1 MERLRNTA
9 VRELEPSPA
18 YSPNVAEVEAE
29 PTPRDRSA
37 LLTSIILLWR
47 QRETLKKVTGVGAL
61 LSLLIA
67 LLIPNTYESSTR
79 LMAPDIHGGGSEMAM
94 MAGLLA
100 KASGGVAGL
109 ASNLL
114 GANNTGALFVGVL
127 RSRTIADNLV
137 DKFNLKK
144 VYWVRKDADAREKLA
159 DRTDVSE
166 DRKSGIITIAVVD
179 RDPRRAADLA
189 RAYVDEL
196 NRLLALVN
204 TSSAHRERVF
214 IEERLEL
221 VKKELD
227 AAAKQLSDFS
237 IKNTAIDP
245 KEQGKA
251 MLSAAVTL
259 QGELIADETQ
269 LHGLEAIY
277 TDNNVR
283 VRSIKARIAELRHQI
298 QEFRGTD
305 PGQSSGSDDG
315 DNSSY
320 PSFRKLPALG
330 VTYADLY
337 RELKLREAVFETLTQ
352 QYELA
357 RIEEAKEIPSVKV
370 MDAADIPD
378 KKSGPPR
385 LIILA
390 LGAFVSLGLGAMF
403 IIGKAAWQEVD
414 PEDPLK
420 RGALEIWYDTRPAYS
435 RLQNRMRLVRSKF
448 SRNHKERSLNV

>member
-1 MERLRNTA
+1 MTDRNP
-9 VRELEPSPA
+9 L
-18 YSPNVAEVEAE
+18 
-29 PTPRDRSA
+29 
-37 LLTSIILLWR
+37 
-47 QRETLKKVTGVGAL
+47 
-61 LSLLIA
+61 
-67 LLIPNTYESSTR
+67 
-79 LMAPDIHGGGSEMAM
+79 
-94 MAGLLA
+94 
-100 KASGGVAGL
+100 
-109 ASNLL
+109 
-114 GANNTGALFVGVL
+114 
-127 RSRTIADNLV
+127 
-137 DKFNLKK
+137 
-144 VYWVRKDADAREKLA
+144 
-159 DRTDVSE
+159 
-166 DRKSGIITIAVVD
+166 
-179 RDPRRAADLA
+179 RAAELA

-221 VKKELD
+221 VRKELD

-251 MLSAAVTL
+251 MLGAAVAL

-269 LHGLEAIY
+269 LRGLEAIY

-298 QEFRGTD
+298 QEFRGPD
-305 PGQSSGSDDG
+305 PGQASGSEDS

-357 RIEEAKEIPSVKV
+357 KIEEAKEIPSVKV
-370 MDAADIPD
+370 MDPADVPE

-385 LIILA
+385 LIIMA
-390 LGAFVSLGLGAMF
+390 FGVFVSFGLGAMF
-403 IIGKAAWQEVD
+403 IIGKAAWQHVD

-435 RLQNRMRLVRSKF
+435 RLQNRLQVVRAKF
-448 SRNHKERSLNV
+448 HPNHKDRS

>member
-1 MERLRNTA
+1 MPRFGNWSLLLRIRPMA
-9 VRELEPSPA
+9 RMPRQSKPPS
-18 YSPNVAEVEAE
+18 
-29 PTPRDRSA
+29 DRSA
-37 LLTSIILLWR
+37 LLTSAILLWR
-47 QRETLKKVTGVGAL
+47 QRETLRKIIGVGVL
-61 LSLLIA
+61 LSLAIA
-67 LLIPNTYESSTR
+67 FLVPNTYESSTR
-79 LMAPDIHGGGSEMAM
+79 LMAPDIRGGGSEMAM

-100 KASGGVAGL
+100 KASGGVASL

-114 GANNTGALFVGVL
+114 GGNNTGALFVGVL
-127 RSRTIADNLV
+127 RSRSIADNLV
-137 DKFNLKK
+137 TKFDLKK
-144 VYWVRKDADAREKLA
+144 VYWVRKDVDAREKLA

-166 DRKSGIITIAVVD
+166 DRKSGIITIAVAD

-196 NRLLALVN
+196 NRLLVLVN
-204 TSSAHRERVF
+204 TSAAHRERVF

-251 MLSAAVTL
+251 MLNAAVAL

-269 LHGLEAIY
+269 LRGLQAIY

-298 QEFRGTD
+298 QELRGPD
-305 PGQSSGSDDG
+305 PGPPSVNEDS

-357 RIEEAKEIPSVKV
+357 KIEEAKEIPSVKV
-370 MDAADIPD
+370 MDPADVPE

-385 LIILA
+385 LMIVA
-390 LGAFVSLGLGAMF
+390 FGVFVSFGLGAMF
-403 IIGKAAWQEVD
+403 VIGKAAWQHVD

-435 RLQNRMRLVRSKF
+435 RLQNRLQMVRAKF
-448 SRNHKERSLNV
+448 QGTITKTVPDV

>member
-1 MERLRNTA
+1 MDRLRNT
-9 VRELEPSPA
+9 VVHELEPSPE
-18 YSPNVAEVEAE
+18 YSPTAVGDTEGTTTEH
-29 PTPRDRSA
+29 SA
-37 LLTSIILLWR
+37 LLNAAILLWR
-47 QRETLKKVTGVGAL
+47 NRQTLRKIVVVGTL
-61 LSLLIA
+61 LTLVIA
-67 LLIPNTYESSTR
+67 FVIPNTYESSTR
-79 LMAPDIHGGGSEMAM
+79 LMAPDMHGGSSEMAM

-114 GANNTGALFVGVL
+114 GGNNTGALFVGVL
-127 RSRTIADNLV
+127 RSRSIADSLV
-137 DKFNLKK
+137 NKFDLKK
-144 VYWVRKDADAREKLA
+144 VYWVRKEADARDKLA
-159 DRTDVSE
+159 DRTDISE
-166 DRKSGIITIAVVD
+166 DRKSGIITIAVDD
-179 RDPRRAADLA
+179 RNPRRAADLA

-204 TSSAHRERVF
+204 TSAAHRERVF
-214 IEERLEL
+214 IEERLEI

-251 MLSAAVTL
+251 MLGAAVAL

-269 LHGLEAIY
+269 LRGLEAIY

-283 VRSIKARIAELRHQI
+283 VKAINARIAELRRQI
-298 QEFRGTD
+298 AEFRGAD
-305 PGQSSGSDDG
+305 PGLTSGNETS

-352 QYELA
+352 QYEMA

-370 MDAADIPD
+370 MDPADVPE

-385 LIILA
+385 LIIVA
-390 LGAFVSLGLGAMF
+390 LGLLVSFCLGA
-403 IIGKAAWQEVD
+403 IYIVGNAAWQQVS
-414 PEDPLK
+414 PNDPLK
-420 RGALEIWYDTRPAYS
+420 RGAMEVWYDTRPAYS
-435 RLQNRMRLVRSKF
+435 RLQQRLQRLRTKF
-448 SRNHKERSLNV
+448 QRNHRDRP

>member
-1 MERLRNTA
+1 MDRLRNAA

-18 YSPNVAEVEAE
+18 YSPNGAEAE
-29 PTPRDRSA
+29 TERAPSDRPA
-37 LLTSIILLWR
+37 LLASAILLWR
-47 QRETLKKVTGVGAL
+47 QRETLKKIIGVGAL
-61 LSLLIA
+61 LSLAIA
-67 LLIPNTYESSTR
+67 FLIPNTYESSTR
-79 LMAPDIHGGGSEMAM
+79 LMAPDIRGGGSEMAM

-114 GANNTGALFVGVL
+114 GGNNTGALFVGVL

-137 DKFNLKK
+137 NKFDLKR
-144 VYWVRKDADAREKLA
+144 VYWVRKDVDAREKLA

-166 DRKSGIITIAVVD
+166 DRKSGIITIAVAD

-196 NRLLALVN
+196 NRLLVLVN
-204 TSSAHRERVF
+204 TSAAHRERVF

-251 MLSAAVTL
+251 MLGAAVAL

-269 LHGLEAIY
+269 LRGLEAIY

-298 QEFRGTD
+298 QELRGPD
-305 PGQSSGSDDG
+305 PGQSSGSEDS

-357 RIEEAKEIPSVKV
+357 KIEEAKEIPSVKV
-370 MDAADIPD
+370 MDPADVPE

-385 LIILA
+385 LIIVA
-390 LGAFVSLGLGAMF
+390 FGVFVSFGLGALF
-403 IIGKAAWQEVD
+403 VIGKAAWQHVD

-435 RLQNRMRLVRSKF
+435 RLQSRLQVVRAKF
-448 SRNHKERSLNV
+448 QRNHNHEDRS

>member
-1 MERLRNTA
+1 
-9 VRELEPSPA
+9 
-18 YSPNVAEVEAE
+18 
-29 PTPRDRSA
+29 
-37 LLTSIILLWR
+37 
-47 QRETLKKVTGVGAL
+47 
-61 LSLLIA
+61 
-67 LLIPNTYESSTR
+67 
-79 LMAPDIHGGGSEMAM
+79 
-94 MAGLLA
+94 
-100 KASGGVAGL
+100 
-109 ASNLL
+109 
-114 GANNTGALFVGVL
+114 L
-127 RSRTIADNLV
+127 RSRSIADNLV
-137 DKFNLKK
+137 NKFDLKK
-144 VYWVRKDADAREKLA
+144 AYWVRKDADARDKLA

-179 RDPRRAADLA
+179 RNPSRAADLA

-204 TSSAHRERVF
+204 TSSAHRERMF
-214 IEERLEL
+214 IEERLVL

-227 AAAKQLSDFS
+227 TAAKQLSDFS
-237 IKNTAIDP
+237 VKNTAIDP

-251 MLSAAVTL
+251 MLGAAVAL

-269 LHGLEAIY
+269 LRGLEAIY

-283 VRSIKARIAELRHQI
+283 VKSLKARIAELRHQI
-298 QEFRGTD
+298 EEFRGTD
-305 PGQSSGSDDG
+305 PGQPSGSEDT

-330 VTYADLY
+330 VTYADLF
-337 RELKLREAVFETLTQ
+337 REVKIREAVFETLTQ

-370 MDAADIPD
+370 MDPADVPE

-390 LGAFVSLGLGAMF
+390 LGVFLSFSLGAMF
-403 IIGKAAWQEVD
+403 IVGNAAWQQVD
-414 PEDPLK
+414 PDDPLK

-435 RLQNRMRLVRSKF
+435 RLQNRLQLIRTKF
-448 SRNHKERSLNV
+448 HRNHKDRS

>member
-1 MERLRNTA
+1 MDRLRNT
-9 VRELEPSPA
+9 VVHELEPSPE
-18 YSPNVAEVEAE
+18 YSPNAPVGEPEA
-29 PTPRDRSA
+29 PATDHSA
-37 LLTSIILLWR
+37 LLNGAILLWR
-47 QRETLKKVTGVGAL
+47 HRQTLKRVTVAGTL
-61 LSLLIA
+61 LTLVIA
-67 LLIPNTYESSTR
+67 FLIPNTYESSTR
-79 LMAPDIHGGGSEMAM
+79 LMAPDMHGGSSEMAM

-100 KASGGVAGL
+100 KASGGVTGL

-114 GANNTGALFVGVL
+114 GGNNTGALFVGVL
-127 RSRTIADNLV
+127 RSRSIADNLV
-137 DKFNLKK
+137 NKFDLKK

-159 DRTDVSE
+159 DRTDISE
-166 DRKSGIITIAVVD
+166 DRKSGIITIAVDD
-179 RDPRRAADLA
+179 RNPRRAADLA

-214 IEERLEL
+214 IEERLEI

-251 MLSAAVTL
+251 MLGAAVAL

-269 LHGLEAIY
+269 LRGLEAIY
-277 TDNNVR
+277 TGNNIR
-283 VRSIKARIAELRHQI
+283 VKALQARIAELRHQI
-298 QEFRGTD
+298 EEFRGVD
-305 PGQSSGSDDG
+305 PGQPPGTEVA

-337 RELKLREAVFETLTQ
+337 RELKLREAIFETLTQ
-352 QYELA
+352 QDEMA

-370 MDAADIPD
+370 MDPADVPE
-378 KKSGPPR
+378 KKSGPAR
-385 LIILA
+385 LIIVA
-390 LGAFVSLGLGAMF
+390 LGLLFSFGLAAIYIVGN
-403 IIGKAAWQEVD
+403 AAWQQVSPD
-414 PEDPLK
+414 DPLK
-420 RGALEIWYDTRPAYS
+420 RGAMEIWYDTRPAYA
-435 RLQNRMRLVRSKF
+435 RLQKRLQHLRIKSR
-448 SRNHKERSLNV
+448 RNHQDPV